1 MAAYFI
7 SKIIFFNL
15 KIKVTKNFV
24 TQIIITVI

>member
-7 SKIIFFNL
+7 SKIIFLYL
-15 KIKVTKNFV
+15 KIKLTNNFV